1 MNRVIV
7 ADDEKYIRW
16 IISETIKESCDVIE
30 VENGRQCL
38 AKFES
43 EEPDLVVLDL
53 RMPGMDGLEVL
64 EAIREKDRD
73 LPVIMITAHGTIET
87 AIEAMKRGAYDFI
100 TKPFDI
106 DELKIKIFRAIRMKS
121 LIREVSYHRDEI
133 SKAMDGYFTETKSKK
148 MAEAYELVEMASKT
162 DSNILITGES
172 GTGKE
177 VIARM
182 VHESS
187 PRRHKPL
194 VAVNCAAIPETLI
207 ESELFGHEKGSFTGA
222 VKAKPGKFELAV
234 GGTLFLDE
242 IAEISPAVQVK
253 LLRAIQE
260 KSVERVG
267 GIRTIKTD
275 VRLITATNKNIK
287 EAMESGQFR
296 EDLYYRLNVVNI
308 DIPPL
313 RERKSD
319 IPSLATHLLT
329 QKKKTAGQASISDEA
344 EMALV
349 SHDWPGN
356 IRELENCMER
366 ALIVSGG
373 GEILPKHLPFSL
385 SEKPDIPLLPL
396 SDFPDDGIDLEETEK
411 ELIRAALDK
420 ACGNRTKAAKLLS
433 ITRSALLYRMNKY
446 GIS

>member
-16 IISETIKESCDVIE
+16 IISETIKENCDVIE
-30 VENGRQCL
+30 AENGRQCL
-38 AKFES
+38 KKFES

-64 EAIREKDRD
+64 KAIHEKDPD
-73 LPVIMITAHGTIET
+73 FPVIMITAHGTIET
-87 AIEAMKRGAYDFI
+87 AIEAMKLGAYDFI

-106 DELKIKIFRAIRMKS
+106 DELKIKIYRAIRMKS

-133 SKAMDGYFTETKSKK
+133 SKAMDGYFTETECKK
-148 MAEAYELVEMASKT
+148 MEDAYQLVEMASKT
-162 DSNILITGES
+162 NANILITGES

-182 VHESS
+182 VHEKS
-187 PRRHKPL
+187 PRRHKPM
-194 VAVNCAAIPETLI
+194 VVVNCAAIPETLI

-222 VKAKPGKFELAV
+222 VKAKPGKFELAA

-242 IAEISPAVQVK
+242 IGEISPAVQVK

-275 VRLITATNKNIK
+275 VRLITATNINIK
-287 EAMESGQFR
+287 EAMKSGQFR

-308 DIPPL
+308 EIPPL

-319 IPSLATHLLT
+319 IPSLAKHLLT
-329 QKKKTAGQASISDEA
+329 QKNRTSGEVSMSEEA
-344 EMALV
+344 QRVLV

-373 GEILPKHLPFSL
+373 GGILPRHLPFSF
-385 SEKPDIPLLPL
+385 SEKPDIPNLPVL
-396 SDFPDDGIDLEETEK
+396 DFPDGGIDLEETEK

-433 ITRSALLYRMNKY
+433 ITRSALLYRMNKH

>member
-16 IISETIKESCDVIE
+16 IISETIKESCHVIE
-30 VENGRQCL
+30 VENGRECL

-148 MAEAYELVEMASKT
+148 MAEVYELVEMASKT

-207 ESELFGHEKGSFTGA
+207 ESELFGHEKGAFTGA
-222 VKAKPGKFELAV
+222 VKAKPGKFELAA

-242 IAEISPAVQVK
+242 IAEVSPAVQVK

-267 GIRTIKTD
+267 GIRTINTD

-287 EAMESGQFR
+287 DAMESGQLR

-319 IPSLATHLLT
+319 ILSLATHLLA
-329 QKKKTAGQASISDEA
+329 QKKKTVGQASISDEA

-366 ALIVSGG
+366 ALIVSGN
-373 GEILPKHLPFSL
+373 GEILPKHLPFSVSDKSNFPSL
-385 SEKPDIPLLPL
+385 QF

-411 ELIRAALDK
+411 ELIRAALNK

-433 ITRSALLYRMNKY
+433 ITRSALLYRMNKH